1 VNQAGVY
8 ICVSC
13 RDNPDDA
20 CGDYCEMEQLRELLP
35 LGLIDGY
42 PACDCCGKTMHL
54 LRPLVE
60 LVT

>member
-1 VNQAGVY
+1 
-8 ICVSC
+8 
-13 RDNPDDA
+13 
-20 CGDYCEMEQLRELLP
+20 MEQLRELLP